1 MLLRLSGL
9 LFLLSIILIT
19 SGSEV
24 YSQQFDPNMAWPLCG
39 RITENPPAGWQ
50 DTDGC
55 PSERFGNSDHTDLP
69 LRSVFGPRPLVSEN
83 ERYDFHRG
91 LDIPT
96 PIGTPVFAIADG
108 VVRIA
113 GDNPSYSDPLVQ
125 LRHFRSGETSCSS
138 AGCYHSNYMH
148 LSSVVVNIY
157 DVVS

>member
-113 GDNPSYSDPLVQ
+113 GDNPSYSDP
-125 LRHFRSGETSCSS
+125 SCTAETF
-138 AGCYHSNYMH
+138 
-148 LSSVVVNIY
+148 
-157 DVVS
+157 